1 MPLVDDVLTDMA
13 KNVILILTACVFVV
27 VIPLQYLLKA
37 MAFFPSR
44 FLESMALFET
54 DRLKAMMV
62 MGGFVL
68 MSLASLAMVD
78 SRIRV
83 LIHVVQGHRVH
94 DCSELREELT
104 AVVGGT
110 VFLGIATY
118 LCW

>member
-1 MPLVDDVLTDMA
+1 MPSVDEVLDDMA
-13 KNVILILTACVFVV
+13 ESTRTMLKAFLFIVI
-27 VIPLQYLLKA
+27 IPLQYLLKA

-62 MGGFVL
+62 MGGFGL
-68 MSLASLAMVD
+68 MSLASLAMMD
-78 SRIRV
+78 SCIRV

-94 DCSELREELT
+94 DCSELRELT

-110 VFLGIATY
+110 VILGIATY